1 MKRKIKIGLTGGIAS
16 GKTTVSTYAKEKGI
30 RVIDADLVARDVLD
44 RYPEILKYLKK
55 QYGDL
60 IFDNEILNRKKLG
73 DLIFTDIK
81 KRKEYEKVIM
91 PFIIHDIEDKI
102 KEFEKGPETLLIID
116 AALLFENSL
125 DKEMDFNI
133 LVYLDEKTQI
143 KRILK
148 RDKISE
154 NQAIKRIESQMTL
167 EDKKMKSDFI
177 IDNSGDREYSY
188 TQFDKI
194 IKEIK
199 KRKKV

>member
-44 RYPEILKYLKK
+44 KYPEILKYLKK

-60 IFDNEILNRKKLG
+60 IFDKEILNRKKLG

>member
-154 NQAIKRIESQMTL
+154 NQAIKRIESQMSL

>member
-16 GKTTVSTYAKEKGI
+16 GKTTISTYAKEKDI

-44 RYPEILKYLKK
+44 KYPKILEYLKK

-60 IFDNEILNRKKLG
+60 IFDNGILNRKKLG

-91 PFIIHDIEDKI
+91 PFIIYDIEDKI
-102 KEFEKGPETLLIID
+102 KEFENGTETLLIID

-148 RDKISE
+148 RDKITE
-154 NQAIKRIESQMTL
+154 NQALKRIESQMSL
-167 EDKKMKSDFI
+167 EDKKMRADFI
-177 IDNSGDREYSY
+177 IDNSGDKDYSY
-188 TQFDKI
+188 TQFDEI

>member
-44 RYPEILKYLKK
+44 KYPEILKYLKK

-60 IFDNEILNRKKLG
+60 IFDKEILNRKKLG

-102 KEFEKGPETLLIID
+102 KEFEKGSETLLIID

-154 NQAIKRIESQMTL
+154 NQAIKRIESQMSL